1 MILLENQVAEAIAI
15 TATLERVKELEDQ
28 VATLEA
34 VKAALNDKIT
44 QSKAE
49 KITAPDKY
57 DGT

>member
-1 MILLENQVAEAIAI
+1 MTPPEDQAAEATAA

-28 VATLEA
+28 VAALEA

-44 QSKAE
+44 QGKAE
-49 KITAPDKY
+49 KIAAPNKY